1 MFKSIMKISEKEFE
15 RIVRQN
21 KSTIY
26 TVCYMFADNA
36 NDADDLFQEV
46 LLNIWNG
53 LGKFRQSSDIFT
65 WIWRV
70 SLNTC
75 ISSDRKRKRRHTVR
89 LTMEANLYEDNDD
102 TRQIRMLRDRI
113 HRLKPFDRAIVLLW
127 LENLS
132 YEEIGDIVGITAKNV
147 SVRLFRIRQELKQM
161 SNN

>member
-1 MFKSIMKISEKEFE
+1 MEISEKEFE
-15 RIVRQN
+15 RIVKEN
-21 KSTIY
+21 KDSIY
-26 TVCYMFADNA
+26 IVCFMFADNA
-36 NDADDLFQEV
+36 DDADDLFQEI

-53 LGKFRQSSDIFT
+53 IREFRQSSAMST

-75 ISSDRKRKRRHTVR
+75 ISIRRKRSRRPDMR
-89 LTMEANLYEDNDD
+89 LTMDANLYEDNDENS
-102 TRQIRMLRDRI
+102 RQIRLLRDRI

-147 SVRLFRIRQELKQM
+147 SVRLFRIRQQLKNM
-161 SNN
+161 SNK

>member
-1 MFKSIMKISEKEFE
+1 MEISEKEFE

-53 LGKFRQSSDIFT
+53 LGKFRQSSDIST

-102 TRQIRMLRDRI
+102 DTRQIRMLRV